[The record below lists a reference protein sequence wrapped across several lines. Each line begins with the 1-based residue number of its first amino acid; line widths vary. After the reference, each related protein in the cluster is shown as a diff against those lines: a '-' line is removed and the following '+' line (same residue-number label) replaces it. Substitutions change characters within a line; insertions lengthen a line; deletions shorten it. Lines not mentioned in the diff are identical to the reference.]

1 MYFVVVILLTILF
14 PAGSAV
20 YERFVQHADVPW
32 MLLIGPWMVF
42 WAGGVRLFLA
52 GLRQTFQPRFTSEQI
67 FGIKSDDPI
76 PIVQELGFSNLA
88 MGTLCL
94 LSLPMRQMLV
104 PAAVVSGLYYGLAGV
119 KHVFGG
125 EKNFRRLTAMVTDLL
140 VAVVILAFLLAT
152 YFPAF
157 AR

>member
-1 MYFVVVILLTILF
+1 
-14 PAGSAV
+14 
-20 YERFVQHADVPW
+20 
-32 MLLIGPWMVF
+32 MLLIGPWTVF
-42 WAGGVRLFLA
+42 WAGGVRLVLA

-94 LSLPMRQMLV
+94 LSLPMKQMLV

-125 EKNFRRLTAMVTDLL
+125 EKNFRRLTAMLTDLL
-140 VAVVILAFLLAT
+140 V
-152 YFPAF
+152 
-157 AR
+157 RS